1 MFKSDKRNYLNKF
14 LKNHQKLSSDE
25 KKVIL
30 DTIEELNKPNSLQ
43 YREKKLKN
51 TYFIKVWENSTDC

>member
-43 YREKKLKN
+43 YREIQQTVNKLQ
-51 TYFIKVWENSTDC
+51 TMSLSGPV